1 MREKGYKSISQLDKL
16 IIEKVYQKG
25 KFIDNKISTLS
36 DTMEQFYMERKV
48 KLPLFTILDDKSFQ
62 HNYQ

>member
-48 KLPLFTILDDKSFQ
+48 KLPLFTFLDDKSFQ